1 MKNALTACSPSPPSG
16 ERAGVRGLV
25 NTLVLLCLQA
35 TLCHSA
41 PQLAWETRH
50 NFGLPARTKAARN
63 NNLSK

>member
-1 MKNALTACSPSPPSG
+1 M
-16 ERAGVRGLV
+16 RGLV